1 MTADA
6 KAALHAVAGFGA
18 DGVTDNASDEIDILA
33 GFSRDLA
40 GNVATTDANELAPDY
55 SDKTSPTV
63 ASFFAVRVNQDDDT
77 LMGWTADEI
86 AALTVAAVGSEGDDD
101 YVPADTSAL
110 DAALAQAQAVFG
122 DEYTTITAG
131 DAKLVDGSFKASV
144 KIGIQAQMSEIVL
157 EESSI
162 VVTLSSG
169 GTATLTAGSIA
180 NGAEFTQGNSDQL
193 FGIYTVGSED
203 NATSLSVSSFEA
215 ATDGDDTIQTLDVYG
230 NQMTSTTVPQA
241 ANITHASAI
250 IIDTIAPT
258 ATVTGASYNVETGV
272 ITFTGTNFTTIAA
285 TSVEDITSYM
295 DWTKVWWDID
305 GDNDSTAD
313 GAAIGDDDFAFT
325 ADKISNTTVVSGTT
339 MTATLTADAKAAL
352 HGTAGFAADDVTA
365 GIADLADDQIDV
377 LAGFSRDALEN
388 AATLDAAAIDLNKHS
403 YVDSDN
409 PSVVSFAAVDGTW
422 SSGEITALGASD
434 SVEYTAALSQ
444 AQAVFGDEYIV
455 ISEGDLQLLSG
466 GSFKADDT
474 ISLIANLNEG
484 VIKGSTITATF
495 TTTNQVEFSAAASG
509 DSYLTG
515 TLTVSDFLSN
525 ELDVSSFSATDI
537 NGDATSVKDIYGNAM
552 NNFEVDAG
560 FSLIDT
566 TDIFIDNIPV
576 STTGATLSLD
586 AEPGAGDEL
595 ELTFTESV
603 ANADD
608 VVSAIVSAADTY
620 GTSPTAEFSNLNKTL
635 TITLG
640 ADETVADATELTLAD
655 IEDEAGNT
663 SNLTF
668 TVDVS

>member
-1 MTADA
+1 MTITLTEAG
-6 KAALHAVAGFGA
+6 KTALHGTAGFAA
-18 DGVTDNASDEIDILA
+18 DGVTDDANDQIDILA

-40 GNVATTDANELAPDY
+40 GNVGADDAAALNLTKDQYTD
-55 SDKTSPTV
+55 STGPTV
-63 ASFFAVRVNQDDDT
+63 GMFAAVRVDQTDGTID
-77 LMGWTADEI
+77 GWTAGEI
-86 AALTVAAVGSEGDDD
+86 TALGAADSAEYTAALS
-101 YVPADTSAL
+101 
-110 DAALAQAQAVFG
+110 QAQAVFG

-131 DAKLVDGSFKASV
+131 DAKLLDGDFTIAG
-144 KIGIQAQMSEIVL
+144 KIGIMAGLSETIL
-157 EESSI
+157 AE
-162 VVTLSSG
+162 G
-169 GTATLTAGSIA
+169 TLTADLNSSSSASVQLTTIADPVDGAEATGDVNSDLLFGVYTVAENENVTGLSIE
-180 NGAEFTQGNSDQL
+180 EFTQSGVKD
-193 FGIYTVGSED
+193 I
-203 NATSLSVSSFEA
+203 
-215 ATDGDDTIQTLDVYG
+215 YG
-230 NQMTSTTVPQA
+230 NTMTTLTVPQTGNIDDNSTINIDA
-241 ANITHASAI
+241 A
-250 IIDTIAPT
+250 APT
-258 ATVTGASYNVETGV
+258 NTITGASYNPATGV

-388 AATLDAAAIDLNKHS
+388 AATLDAAAIDLNKQS